1 MLVPITA
8 LYAAL
13 LTVVAIVLTQFVG
26 RARLGAGVSLG
37 DGGHSALLV
46 AMRRHANFTE
56 HVPLVLLLLAIIEL
70 NGAGPVLLH
79 SLGLALLASRII
91 HPFGLH
97 YEQMRSSARLIGAL
111 GTLIVSVVALG
122 VAGWQA
128 LAGFA
133 SGAAL

>member
-1 MLVPITA
+1 MPVPITA

-13 LTVVAIVLTQFVG
+13 LTLVAIVLTQFVG
-26 RARLGAGVSLG
+26 QARLSAGVSLG
-37 DGGHSALLV
+37 DGGQASLLV

-56 HVPLVLLLLAIIEL
+56 HVPLVLLLLLIIEL

-79 SLGLALLASRII
+79 SLGLALLVSRII

-97 YEQMRSSARLIGAL
+97 HEQMRRPARLVGAL
-111 GTLIVSVVALG
+111 GTLLVSLIALG

-128 LAGFA
+128 VAG
-133 SGAAL
+133 